1 MTEQQLGHCQQLAD
15 LTPLI
20 AKLGFWSDVDLPFW
34 AGFGLLTLTPMI
46 RNVPAD
52 TDQNHITAYRSADTG
67 AWAISDDPK
76 NIWEIISGRV
86 VCLSSI

>member
-1 MTEQQLGHCQQLAD
+1 ANTSARAFFGHHITGQEILSGRGVTEQKLGHCQQLAD

-20 AKLGFWSDVDLPFW
+20 ATLGFWSDIDLPFW

-52 TDQNHITAYRSADTG
+52 TD
-67 AWAISDDPK
+67 
-76 NIWEIISGRV
+76 
-86 VCLSSI
+86 

>member
-1 MTEQQLGHCQQLAD
+1 MTEQKLVHCQQLAD

-20 AKLGFWSDVDLPFW
+20 ATLGFWSDIDLPFW

-52 TDQNHITAYRSADTG
+52 KGKNHITTYPSSDTG
-67 AWAISDDPK
+67 AWVISDDLNK
-76 NIWEIISGRV
+76 MW
-86 VCLSSI
+86 

>member
-1 MTEQQLGHCQQLAD
+1 MTEQKLGHCQQLAD

-20 AKLGFWSDVDLPFW
+20 ATLGFWSDIDLPFW

-52 TDQNHITAYRSADTG
+52 TD
-67 AWAISDDPK
+67 
-76 NIWEIISGRV
+76 
-86 VCLSSI
+86 